1 MLFEKLYWDVF
12 LTYLSDRSIIT
23 CCIACFFSIFF
34 SPIQVL
40 WRTAVIL

>member
-1 MLFEKLYWDVF
+1 MFFEKLYWDLF

-23 CCIACFFSIFF
+23 CCIACFFEHF

-40 WRTAVIL
+40 WRIAVIL